1 MFTCCQ
7 VLAFAGMQ
15 FAAEIYPLE
24 ALNIEACDHFFFV
37 IHGYLWRAKH
47 IQEVALKRAKYRGG
61 TVSKSAATLTKVV
74 GAASL
79 LFVGYVFLTALPDL
93 RRYIKI
99 SMM

>member
-1 MFTCCQ
+1 
-7 VLAFAGMQ
+7 LR
-15 FAAEIYPLE
+15 AA
-24 ALNIEACDHFFFV
+24 NIQDLGFHRKKF
-37 IHGYLWRAKH
+37 K
-47 IQEVALKRAKYRGG
+47 GG